1 MIDKLGRNI
10 EYLRLSVTERCTLRC
25 AYCRVD
31 DGICPKAA
39 ELTSANFIQ
48 IAQACAVLG
57 INKIR
62 LTGGEPLLRKD
73 ILEIVRGLS
82 NIDGIMEITMT
93 TNAQQ
98 LMGKARALRQAGL
111 NRINVSLDS
120 LDADNFREMT
130 GGDLA
135 VVLAG
140 IDEAIA
146 EDLLPVKINTVLV
159 RGKNDNEVDDFIEL
173 TKNKPVDVR
182 LIELMPMGDLGQDDS
197 LRVDNNELIA
207 ERPYLRPLP
216 PRYVGQP
223 STDYAVDGYL
233 GRVGFISPISHRFC
247 SSCNRVRVMSDG
259 TLRPCLGDN
268 MEISLLDSLKVG
280 GIGHLIENIHMAIYN
295 KPSGH
300 HFNGSFRSIRAM
312 SRIGG

>member
-1 MIDKLGRNI
+1 MIDRLGRNI

-31 DGICPKAA
+31 EGICPKAA
-39 ELTSANFIQ
+39 ELSTTEFIQ
-48 IAQACAVLG
+48 IARSCAALG

-73 ILEIVRGLS
+73 ILEIVRGIS
-82 NIDGIMEITMT
+82 AIEGIREITMT

-98 LMGKARALRQAGL
+98 LAGKASMLRQAGL
-111 NRINVSLDS
+111 NRINISLDS
-120 LDADNFREMT
+120 LNAAKFWEMT
-130 GGDLA
+130 GGDLET
-135 VVLAG
+135 VLAG

-146 EDLLPVKINTVLV
+146 ADLLPVKVNAVLV
-159 RGKNDNEVDDFIEL
+159 RGQNDAEVDDFIAL
-173 TKNKPVDVR
+173 TMHKPIDVR

-197 LRVDNNELIA
+197 LRVDNRELIA
-207 ERPYLRPLP
+207 ARPYLRPLP
-216 PRYVGQP
+216 PRYAGQP

-247 SSCNRVRVMSDG
+247 ASCNRIRVMSDG
-259 TLRPCLGDN
+259 TFRPCLGDN
-268 MEISLLDSLKVG
+268 MEISLKDALKAG
-280 GIGHLIENIHMAIYN
+280 ENELIEVLREAIYE
-295 KPSGH
+295 KPTGH

-312 SRIGG
+312 SSIGG